1 MRAALRRQRSP
12 LQPPTQSS
20 ESRRRFSRRPMQD
33 GAVGTAVANMA
44 ADGTSADGGA
54 AVGAGALRLD
64 LRLGSALALLPTT
77 HTVARI
83 MEPMPMCVM
92 RRRVVINRWGHRV
105 WRWVRVCY

>member
-20 ESRRRFSRRPMQD
+20 ESRRRFPRRPMQD
-33 GAVGTAVANMA
+33 GAVGTAVAGTAVAGMA

-83 MEPMPMCVM
+83 MEPMPM
-92 RRRVVINRWGHRV
+92 VIA
-105 WRWVRVCY
+105 